1 MSGMIHETA
10 IVEDG
15 AKIGEGTRIWH
26 HAHVRS
32 GSEIGSGCNIGKNC
46 YIDAGANIGNGVKGW
61 VPCACRCRTC

>member
-1 MSGMIHETA
+1 MAGMIHETA

-32 GSEIGSGCNIGKNC
+32 GSDIGSGCNIGKNYDEETHC
-46 YIDAGANIGNGVKGW
+46 FSHGSDHDSLHGSSFL
-61 VPCACRCRTC
+61 RR